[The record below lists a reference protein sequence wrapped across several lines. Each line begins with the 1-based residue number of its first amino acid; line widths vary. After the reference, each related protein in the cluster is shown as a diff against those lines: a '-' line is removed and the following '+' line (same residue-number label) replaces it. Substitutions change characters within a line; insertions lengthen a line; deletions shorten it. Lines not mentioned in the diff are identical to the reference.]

1 MKIISAGRLRPVFF
15 FFMLLMLLSVSA
27 GMHAQSLQKLPRST
41 LSIEGN
47 AIEVE
52 VADTELSR
60 SVGLMYREHLSPD
73 AGMLFVFEQAAKP
86 CFWMKNTLIPL
97 SIAFITADGTI
108 SSIHDMQPHSTDLH
122 CPGEP
127 IRYALEMNQGWFEQ
141 HSVRAGA
148 LIGDL
153 P

>member
-1 MKIISAGRLRPVFF
+1 MKIITAGRPRPVFF
-15 FFMLLMLLSVSA
+15 FIVLLAVLFVSTA
-27 GMHAQSLQKLPRST
+27 LPAQTQQKLSRLT
-41 LSIEGN
+41 LLIN
-47 AIEVE
+47 DTAIEVE

-60 SVGLMYREHLSPD
+60 SVGLMYREQLAPD

-97 SIAFITADGTI
+97 SIAFITPAGII

-122 CPGEP
+122 CPSEP
-127 IRYALEMNQGWFEQ
+127 ILYALEMNQGWFAR
-141 HSVRAGA
+141 HAIKAGTP
-148 LIGDL
+148 ISEL